1 MMTNDQI
8 AEAVDAALKYAL
20 ELSEEDDG
28 WKVEKEQGE
37 AVVKT
42 KKNKD
47 GRKVWLCTA
56 TVNVGPKLLFDKMKV
71 IETVVTRILFSCSL
85 FLLFSSKRC
94 CYINSFSLS
103 YTPCIVVFTVKDVD
117 NLTSWNTTLTQSKT
131 LKAVSDDTKV
141 TYQVTTEG
149 GAGVVS
155 ARDFVYGSKILVTGN
170 KMVIGGLSVIVE
182 EQPEVK
188 GIVRAVHG
196 PGCQVVIDTGDT
208 DK

>member
-71 IETVVTRILFSCSL
+71 IETVVTRTLFSCSL

-103 YTPCIVVFTVKDVD
+103 YTPC
-117 NLTSWNTTLTQSKT
+117 
-131 LKAVSDDTKV
+131 
-141 TYQVTTEG
+141 TYYC
-149 GAGVVS
+149 
-155 ARDFVYGSKILVTGN
+155 F
-170 KMVIGGLSVIVE
+170 
-182 EQPEVK
+182 
-188 GIVRAVHG
+188 H
-196 PGCQVVIDTGDT
+196 C
-208 DK
+208 

>member
-20 ELSEEDDG
+20 ELSEEEDG

-71 IETVVTRILFSCSL
+71 IETVVTRTLFSCFPRKDVVTSIVYPKL
-85 FLLFSSKRC
+85 HVLLFSLLRTW
-94 CYINSFSLS
+94 IML
-103 YTPCIVVFTVKDVD
+103 
-117 NLTSWNTTLTQSKT
+117 
-131 LKAVSDDTKV
+131 
-141 TYQVTTEG
+141 QV
-149 GAGVVS
+149 
-155 ARDFVYGSKILVTGN
+155 
-170 KMVIGGLSVIVE
+170 
-182 EQPEVK
+182 
-188 GIVRAVHG
+188 GI
-196 PGCQVVIDTGDT
+196 QL
-208 DK
+208 